1 MTASLPAGMT
11 GLQVLD
17 PGPSCTVQDLGRPG
31 LAGIGVPRSGAA
43 DRGALRLANRLVGN
57 DETAAGLEATY
68 GGLRAR
74 ALVDLVVAVT
84 GAWVPLTVS
93 RSGQQ
98 RPAAPFAVLALSA
111 GDELALGRPHAGL
124 RSYLAVRGGL
134 DVPEVLGSRCT
145 DILSGIGPLGPG
157 PVPAGVVLPVG
168 PPSGP
173 PPVVDHAPVSHPSA
187 AEPSADV
194 VLRVRLGPRQD
205 WLTPAG
211 LDTLLGAAWQV
222 TAEANRVGVRLS
234 GPALERSRTD
244 ELLSEGLVA
253 GAVQVPASGQ
263 PVLFL
268 ADHPVTGG
276 YPVVAVLR
284 DADLDAAGQLAPGQR
299 VRLRATD

>member
-1 MTASLPAGMT
+1 MI

-43 DRGALRLANRLVGN
+43 DRAALRLANRLVGN
-57 DETAAGLEATY
+57 DEGSAGLEVTY

-93 RSGQQ
+93 RSG
-98 RPAAPFAVLALSA
+98 RDRSAAPFAVLALSS
-111 GDELALGRPHAGL
+111 GDELTLGRPHAGL

-145 DILSGIGPLGPG
+145 DLLSGLGPFGPG
-157 PVPAGVVLPVG
+157 PVPAGAVLPVG
-168 PPSGP
+168 PASGP
-173 PPVVDHAPVSHPSA
+173 PPVVDHAPVSHPAASDPA
-187 AEPSADV
+187 AEV
-194 VLRVRLGPRQD
+194 VLRVRLGPRHD
-205 WLTPAG
+205 WLTRTG
-211 LDTLLGAAWQV
+211 LDTLLGTTWQV
-222 TAEANRVGVRLS
+222 TTEANRVGVRLS
-234 GPALERSRTD
+234 GPTLTRSRAE
-244 ELLSEGLVA
+244 ELPSEGLVA